1 MRLARLGA
9 AGPGGAGRG
18 VARQGAAGEAR
29 RGAAWRG
36 MAWRGL
42 AWHGA
47 ARLGLAGLGEAGM
60 AGQGTAR
67 HGEARQARF
76 QSLTIWS
83 NAMQVKWK
91 NGSQFRA
98 EAGVAHKTIEEIRN
112 RNGGAVAADDVV
124 HAAKAKRSPL
134 HDDFEWDDSKAAHEH
149 RLETAR
155 RMLRSFVIVRTELK
169 TDRPQRA
176 YEVVR
181 EPQDGKHRIKHV
193 YKTVDDIM
201 KDTDL
206 RAELLGRALGE
217 LISIRN
223 RYRDLQELAVV
234 LRAIDEVVGQFSA

>member
-1 MRLARLGA
+1 
-9 AGPGGAGRG
+9 
-18 VARQGAAGEAR
+18 
-29 RGAAWRG
+29 
-36 MAWRGL
+36 
-42 AWHGA
+42 
-47 ARLGLAGLGEAGM
+47 
-60 AGQGTAR
+60 
-67 HGEARQARF
+67 
-76 QSLTIWS
+76 
-83 NAMQVKWK
+83 MQVKWK

-134 HDDFEWDDSKAAHEH
+134 HEDFEWDDSKAANEH

-176 YEVVR
+176 YEIVR
-181 EPQDGKHRIKHV
+181 EPQEGQKRIRHV
-193 YKTVDDIM
+193 YRTVDDIM
-201 KDTDL
+201 GDENL

-234 LRAIDEVVGQFSA
+234 LRAIDDVVGQFSA